1 LTPIASHTVP
11 AGQGLVGLSLY
22 LGLGGGS
29 LAAFTVALVVVFLAL
44 LVSFIVTY
52 PALKPWAVLA
62 PALVLFFSARS
73 FGSYLVTLIPATI
86 VAASTTRSQWML
98 PVGEVSPETPTAD
111 QPVLGGCSVVIA
123 ARSSWPARSRR
134 VPRLGPHWRLGR
146 RSPSS

>member
-1 LTPIASHTVP
+1 
-11 AGQGLVGLSLY
+11 VGLSLY

-86 VAASTTRSQWML
+86 VAASTTVASGCCRS
-98 PVGEVSPETPTAD
+98 
-111 QPVLGGCSVVIA
+111 
-123 ARSSWPARSRR
+123 ARCRR
-134 VPRLGPHWRLGR
+134 RHR
-146 RSPSS
+146 RRTSPS